1 MNKKFFYGV
10 CTLAGTIIGVG
21 LFSLPYIAY
30 QSGTWIVLFYFIALG
45 ALVLIV
51 HLLFGEVSLVT
62 PDYLRFAGFT
72 KLHLGK
78 IAEKISLISIILGL
92 FGANLA
98 YLIIGGKF
106 LNILLGVD
114 NELIGVFLYFIFGS
128 ILIYFGIKA
137 ISKVEFWGLIVF
149 FIILFIIFFNAG
161 PFFKIEN
168 LFLSGSHKDL
178 FLPYGPILFALWG
191 AALIP
196 EVEEMLGKNKKI
208 LRKIIFIAV
217 LIPIITYLTFTF
229 LVKGVTGAGTS
240 QEAIEGLKNVLGTK
254 TIILALFFGLLT
266 TFTSFISIGLT
277 LRKVFNYDLK
287 INKKVSSAIV
297 CLTPLALFLIGFK
310 NFIDVISFV
319 GGITIGIDGILIILM
334 YQKIKQK
341 KVPLFTYPL
350 ILIFVLGIIYQ
361 VIYFLK

>member
-30 QSGTWIVLFYFIALG
+30 QAGIWTMLFYFFALG
-45 ALVLIV
+45 ALTIIV
-51 HLLFGEVSLVT
+51 HLLFGEVAMAT
-62 PDYLRFAGFT
+62 PNYLRSAGFARF
-72 KLHLGK
+72 HLGK
-78 IAEKISLISIILGL
+78 MAEKISLVSIILGL

-106 LNILLGVD
+106 LSILLGFQ
-114 NELIGVFLYFIFGS
+114 NELLGVLLYFIFGS
-128 ILIYFGIKA
+128 LLIYFGIKA
-137 ISKVEFWGLIVF
+137 ISKVEFWGLIIF
-149 FIILFIIFFNAG
+149 FIILFVISFNAI
-161 PFFKIEN
+161 PFLKIEN
-168 LFLSGSHKDL
+168 LFLSSPQKDL

-196 EVEEMLGKNKKI
+196 EVEEMLGKDKKL

-217 LIPIITYLTFTF
+217 LIPIITYLAFVF
-229 LVKGVTGAGTS
+229 LITGVTGSGTS
-240 QEAIEGLKNVLGTK
+240 QEAIEGLKNVLGSK
-254 TIILALFFGLLT
+254 TIVLALFFGLLT

-287 INKKVSSAIV
+287 INKKVSSVIV
-297 CLTPLALFLIGFK
+297 CFTPLVLFLIGFK

-319 GGITIGIDGILIILM
+319 GGVTIGIDGILIILM

-361 VIYFLK
+361 IVYFLK